1 MNTIMIVYV
10 LGLFLTM
17 TILTIIN
24 WSAFKDD
31 IAGTSDIL
39 KYIGLSVLWPLV
51 IWFIVNGVII
61 MIVEIIIDLI
71 KRHKLIKLSKRV
83 NSINELLDKE
93 VNTDE

>member
-1 MNTIMIVYV
+1 MTTTMIIYV

-24 WSAFKDD
+24 WSSFKDD

-39 KYIGLSVLWPLV
+39 KYIGLSILWPLV
-51 IWFIVNGVII
+51 VWFIVNGIII
-61 MIVEIIIDLI
+61 MIIEIIIDLV
-71 KRHKLIKLSKRV
+71 KRHRLRKLSKKV